1 MESNKANSTSN
12 GTINVAT
19 SSTPT
24 NMPRDGSTT
33 ESIIGSILS
42 QIEER
47 QTAYQEHV
55 HRYRALFSS
64 NASGERM
71 TDVVNSS
78 TQTMIP
84 VKFLHFTKE
93 GESDLEEDDGQNL
106 NRENM
111 SYQAL
116 FEHHKRI
123 NIGLRVR
130 AFDLSIKLHKY
141 ESPKST
147 CLDNK
152 ECCSICL
159 DDYCDRDEL
168 AEIDCSHVYHVDC
181 IKEWIKLK
189 NSCPICKRDALA
201 ILT

>member
-1 MESNKANSTSN
+1 MESNKAKSTSN
-12 GTINVAT
+12 GIVNVAT

-47 QTAYQEHV
+47 QTAYQELV

-71 TDVVNSS
+71 TD
-78 TQTMIP
+78 
-84 VKFLHFTKE
+84 
-93 GESDLEEDDGQNL
+93 
-106 NRENM
+106 
-111 SYQAL
+111 AL